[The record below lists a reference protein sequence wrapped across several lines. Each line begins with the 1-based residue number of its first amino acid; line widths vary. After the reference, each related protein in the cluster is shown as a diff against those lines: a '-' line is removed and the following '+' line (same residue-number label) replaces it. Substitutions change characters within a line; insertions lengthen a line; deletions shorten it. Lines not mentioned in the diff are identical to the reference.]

1 MKKMAASILLVFGL
15 AIVLNSCKKDDPP
28 LPPNNINFQA
38 AEIGLGASETEATVT
53 LTLSREADEATS
65 VTIGLEPSGVIYGTD
80 FTTNPE
86 ASASGISLSVPA
98 GSNTVSFK
106 VTKKPELLLSGGE
119 TIKFSIAE
127 AGTLAI
133 GSVKEATLSFA
144 TIVSEGGSSF
154 VFPGKITGSAPGSN
168 YANMVF
174 IDLSNNA
181 VVAADRKSWN
191 LGFKSGSDFR
201 VVLNHAYQSVAGV
214 TTKTDITQVTEAD
227 ADDIELNFAPGDG
240 SLDNVDDWTGDLT
253 KTAIAEISA
262 NDNENKVYLL
272 ASESTRATKSD
283 WLKVKITRNGDGYKV
298 QYAKIGETAIKTL
311 EVPKKEDYNFT
322 FVSLEN
328 NTIVDV
334 EPKAA
339 SWDIQWGYSTYNSGL
354 NTPYWFQDFIILNY
368 IGGAQAAEVVVF
380 EADGT
385 TPAVEATTI
394 TRFNAF
400 AESDLAGLTFLST
413 RDAVAGKWRST
424 IGSGIKRDRF
434 YVIKDPSGNI
444 YKLRFLKMG
453 VGDTG
458 ERGRPEIEFK
468 LVKKGS

>member
-1 MKKMAASILLVFGL
+1 MKKMAASVLLVFGL

-38 AEIGLGASETEATVT
+38 AAAGLGASESEATVT
-53 LTLSREADEATS
+53 LTLSRAETVATS
-65 VTIGLEPSGVIYGTD
+65 VAISLEPSGVIYGTD
-80 FTTNPE
+80 FTTTPE
-86 ASASGISLSVPA
+86 ASASGITLTIPA
-98 GSNTVSFK
+98 GSNTASFK
-106 VTKKPELLLSGGE
+106 VTKKPGLLLSGGE
-119 TIKFSIAE
+119 SIKFGIVD
-127 AGTLAI
+127 AGTLVT

-144 TIVSEGGSSF
+144 TIISEGGAAF
-154 VFPGKITGSAPGSN
+154 VFPGKIAGGAPGSN

-181 VVAADRKSWN
+181 AVAADRKSWN

-201 VVLNHAYQSVAGV
+201 VVLNHAYQSVVAA
-214 TTKTDITQVTEAD
+214 TEKTDITLVTEAD
-227 ADDIELNFAPGDG
+227 ADGVDLNFAPGDG

-253 KTAIAEISA
+253 KTAIAEVSA
-262 NDNENKVYLL
+262 TNNENKVYLL
-272 ASESTRATKSD
+272 ASEATKATKSN
-283 WLKVKITRNGDGYKV
+283 WLKVKISRNGDGYKV
-298 QYAKIGETAIKTL
+298 QYAKIGETTIKTL
-311 EVPKKEDYNFT
+311 DVPKKEDYNFT

-328 NTIVDV
+328 NAIVDV

-380 EADGT
+380 ESDGT

-394 TRFNAF
+394 ARFNAF
-400 AESDLAGLTFLST
+400 AQSDLSGLTYLST
-413 RDAVAGKWRST
+413 RDAIGGKWRVT
-424 IGSGIKRDRF
+424 TGSGIKRDRF
-434 YVIKDPSGNI
+434 YIVKDPSGNV

-453 VGDTG
+453 VGDSG
-458 ERGRPEIEFK
+458 ERGRPEIDFK
-468 LVKKGS
+468 LVKKG